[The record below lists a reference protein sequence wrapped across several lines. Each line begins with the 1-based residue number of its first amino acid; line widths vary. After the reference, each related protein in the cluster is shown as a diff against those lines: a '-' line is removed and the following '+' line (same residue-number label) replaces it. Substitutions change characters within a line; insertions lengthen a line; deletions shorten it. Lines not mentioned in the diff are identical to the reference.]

1 MRVRRLK
8 AMQDVLDKMR
18 GDRHSSS
25 SYQEP
30 LPLQCEPQA
39 AEYLGVT
46 PRALQAW
53 RYRGGG
59 PRYVRISARAI
70 WYRQCDLDAWILE
83 RLHNEASEYRT

>member
-1 MRVRRLK
+1 MLVRRLK

-18 GDRHSSS
+18 VDRNSSS

-46 PRALQAW
+46 PTGPSGLALSGWWPALRSHFGTRHQVPSM
-53 RYRGGG
+53 RSR
-59 PRYVRISARAI
+59 RV
-70 WYRQCDLDAWILE
+70 DLGEIV
-83 RLHNEASEYRT
+83 